1 MSLGLTH
8 CGQQESKAPATG
20 EEQLR
25 ERITLAYDYFLGGEF
40 DSFIAMRSERAHRRM
55 FESKEEKREMIE
67 VWSNFLEQQKP
78 TAELIALEV
87 SGLKATAK
95 MRMSIFNQLGSRSV
109 STLYDLWVF
118 ENGGWFLDDANRTSP
133 EYFGR

>member
-1 MSLGLTH
+1 M
-8 CGQQESKAPATG
+8 PATS

-40 DSFIAMRSERAHRRM
+40 NSFIAMRSERAHRRM
-55 FESKEEKREMIE
+55 FESKEEKAEMIK

-78 TAELIALEV
+78 TAELISLEV
-87 SGLKATAK
+87 SALRATAK
-95 MRMSIFNQLGSRSV
+95 MSMSILSKSGSRSV

-118 ENGGWFLDDANRTSP
+118 ENGDWFLDDANRTSP
-133 EYFGR
+133 EYFKR